1 MLLLPIL
8 FSLVQAPSA
17 PLLEVRTGD
26 TWVPWHGGAPASD
39 AVREPALAAAVAWTD
54 SVPGMRAGAFSVR
67 TPDGLRNSMAII
79 ELDPSRFVFSLGRT
93 PPDAR
98 RTASAWLEADST
110 ILLAANTGL
119 FRPDGTSQGLVLVDG
134 TRSSALA
141 GWLDAVVVI
150 DGSHLRVTDV
160 AGGSRL
166 PPGVSAFQVLPIL
179 VRDGRVV
186 FGWTNGLKLSRTHRD
201 RRITLC
207 LGDDGLVRLLLSN
220 FEVFGVT
227 AGSIPIG
234 LTIPEQAALAAGAG
248 CRDAVALDGGISS
261 QIAFR
266 VGARMVRWPGWR
278 RVPLMLLVR
287 RR

>member
-1 MLLLPIL
+1 MLLIPLA
-8 FSLVQAPSA
+8 LVIQVQA

-26 TWVPWHGGAPASD
+26 TWVAWHGGAPSSD
-39 AVREPALAAAVAWTD
+39 AVREPALAAAVQWTD
-54 SVPGMRAGAFSVR
+54 SIPGMRAGAFSVR
-67 TPDGLRNSMAII
+67 TPDGLRNSMAVI
-79 ELDPSRFVFSLGRT
+79 ELDPARFVFSLGRT
-93 PPDAR
+93 APDAR
-98 RTASAWLEADST
+98 RSAAGWLDADTS

-119 FRPDGTSQGLVLVDG
+119 FRPDGTSQGLVLIDG

-141 GWLDAVVVI
+141 GWLDAVVVL
-150 DGSHLRVTDV
+150 DGSHLRITDIS
-160 AGGSRL
+160 GGSRL
-166 PPGVSAFQVLPIL
+166 PPRVSAFQTLPIL
-179 VRDGRVV
+179 VREGRVV
-186 FGWTNGLKLSRTHRD
+186 FGWTSGLKLSRTHRD

-227 AGSIPIG
+227 AGAVPIG